1 MTSNITYKNEEANI
15 GSVEARLTLFEG
27 VLNDDE
33 IECLKS
39 QYVYTGRNN
48 ARYKITFYTFAN
60 EWSDKKNERY
70 FKTIENALKW
80 YKKNMLDRVILQGG
94 AWLTEDGGDGEEEA
108 EIKKLIDGDY
118 NTALDKMTEEQK
130 TRCIEEWEMM
140 TLYCEI

>member
-1 MTSNITYKNEEANI
+1 MKNNIVNDPEK
-15 GSVEARLTLFEG
+15 VELTLFEG
-27 VLNDDE
+27 VLNSDNVM
-33 IECLKS
+33 ILKDNW
-39 QYVYTGRNN
+39 YFTKHNKAKV
-48 ARYKITFYTFAN
+48 KITFYTYAN
-60 EWSDKKNERY
+60 EWSNKENTRY
-70 FKTIENALKW
+70 FKTLENALKW

-118 NTALDKMTEEQK
+118 NTALEKMTEEQK